1 MTNWVLKIESE
12 KDLGIQP
19 KHRVKKIWLSTEMNK
34 TLITSKWFDRWIL
47 NLILSKFSSQ
57 KRRLYDLKQSN

>member
-1 MTNWVLKIESE
+1 MTDWGFKIEIEKISE
-12 KDLGIQP
+12 FSLT
-19 KHRVKKIWLSTEMNK
+19 RVIKVWLSTEMNK
-34 TLITSKWFDRWIL
+34 ALIALKWFDRWIL